1 MAMIASAADVNALPM
16 LAVSRL
22 NKSCM
27 PNSTNA
33 AIPENTPNL
42 NPANA
47 VAKSTKPNLY
57 SGPASV
63 TRACLQLVKP

>member
-1 MAMIASAADVNALPM
+1 MAVIASIADVNALPM

-33 AIPENTPNL
+33 AIPANTPNL
-42 NPANA
+42 NLANA
-47 VAKSTKPNLY
+47 VAKSTKPNF
-57 SGPASV
+57 
-63 TRACLQLVKP
+63 